1 MKLHFEPNLDYQHTA
16 IESVCDLFRGQETCR
31 TEFTVTRDATAAQYT
46 LAFHESDLGIGNRLH
61 LLPDEILANL
71 SDIQIRNGL
80 RPSASLASGDFTVEM
95 ETGTGKTYVY
105 LRSIFELNRRYG
117 FTKFVIVVPSVAIKE
132 GVYKT
137 LQITEEHFRSLYA
150 NVPFEYFLYDSSKL
164 GQVRNFATS
173 PQIQIMVVTV
183 GAINKKDVN
192 NLYKDTE
199 KTGGEKP
206 IDLIKATRPI
216 LIVDEP
222 QSVDGGL
229 EGQGKRALGE
239 MKPLCTLRYSAKDTL
254 DKLFAEDANY
264 QFPLGQLSLNK
275 SIAVK
280 VNGDRFFSKH
290 IAIVGSTG
298 SGKSC
303 TVARILHDVVGI
315 AVNKNNNLGKQNN
328 SHVVI
333 FDIHDEYSAAFALPK
348 DEAFT
353 LNRLDIDTLS
363 LPYWLMNS
371 EELESMFIESNEENS
386 HNQVSQFKLAVILNK
401 ERHNPTI
408 KDMTYDTPVYFS
420 IEEVYRYIEN
430 MNREIIGRLDGEN
443 RPKLADGTLVDDRK
457 NHYFE
462 KLCTFVPQSTANAT
476 KATNGPFNGE
486 FNRFTSRLQTKL
498 ADKRLRFLLHP
509 SKAAGIPFLTG
520 DFEEIMKQFLGYLNK
535 ANITIVDLSGIPFEV
550 LSITV
555 SLVSRLI
562 FDFCFHYSKMRH
574 EIDALNDVPVM
585 IVCEEAHNYI
595 PQRDDAAYRSSRKSL
610 ERVAKEGR
618 KYGLSLMVVSQRPSE
633 VSETIF
639 AQCNNFLALRL
650 TNNADQNYVR
660 RLFPD
665 NSNGI
670 TDILPNLAPGECVVV
685 GDAVLLPAVVQ
696 MPLPNP
702 EPHSQSVRVHQEWK
716 EQWRDVTFA
725 DVIGRWRKE

>member
-1 MKLHFEPNLDYQHTA
+1 MSTNRIGQVLSCSPEAIVVVVDDLKTFEEHKGSLQVGRYLRIAQGNNDETVASIRNVRGVITQDKEGSPVWQFQ
-16 IESVCDLFRGQETCR
+16 IECQAVGTLVGGKVFERASV
-31 TEFTVTRDATAAQYT
+31 
-46 LAFHESDLGIGNRLH
+46 
-61 LLPDEILANL
+61 LLP
-71 SDIQIRNGL
+71 
-80 RPSASLASGDFTVEM
+80 
-95 ETGTGKTYVY
+95 
-105 LRSIFELNRRYG
+105 
-117 FTKFVIVVPSVAIKE
+117 VP
-132 GVYKT
+132 
-137 LQITEEHFRSLYA
+137 TEPA
-150 NVPFEYFLYDSSKL
+150 
-164 GQVRNFATS
+164 FA
-173 PQIQIMVVTV
+173 
-183 GAINKKDVN
+183 AD
-192 NLYKDTE
+192 
-199 KTGGEKP
+199 
-206 IDLIKATRPI
+206 
-216 LIVDEP
+216 
-222 QSVDGGL
+222 
-229 EGQGKRALGE
+229 
-239 MKPLCTLRYSAKDTL
+239 KDTL

-275 SIAVK
+275 GIAVK
-280 VNGDRFFSKH
+280 VHGDRFFSKH
-290 IAIVGSTG
+290 VAIVGSTG

-303 TVARILHDVVGI
+303 TVARILQDVVGI
-315 AVNKNNNLGKQNN
+315 AVKKNKNLGKQNN
-328 SHVVI
+328 SHIVI

-348 DEAFT
+348 DESFT

-401 ERHNPTI
+401 ERHNPAI
-408 KDMTYDTPVYFS
+408 KEMTYDTPVYFS
-420 IEEVYRYIEN
+420 IEEVHRYIEN
-430 MNREIIGRLDGEN
+430 MNREIIGRLEN
-443 RPKLADGTLVDDRK
+443 ENLPKLADNTFVTDRK
-457 NHYFE
+457 VYFD
-462 KLCTFVPQSTANAT
+462 KVHSFVIPSTAKAD

-486 FNRFTSRLQTKL
+486 FNRFVSRLETKL
-498 ADKRLRFLLHP
+498 ADKRLRFLLHS
-509 SKAAGIPFLTG
+509 SKSDGTAFMTG

-535 ANITIVDLSGIPFEV
+535 ANVTIVDLSGIPFEV

-574 EIDALNDVPVM
+574 AKDVLNDVPVM

-650 TNNADQNYVR
+650 TNHADQNYVKK
-660 RLFPD
+660 LFPD

-670 TDILPNLAPGECVVV
+670 TEILPNLAPGECVVV

-702 EPHSQSVRVHQEWK
+702 EPHSKSVRVHQEWK
-716 EQWRDVTFA
+716 EPWRDITFA